1 MKNVLILVN
10 VQEMQIVQPGTT
22 EGSVLVNPDLLEI
35 HMVLPVLQYQ
45 NQLWKIWDVKWIE
58 NVLASKLASSQTTE
72 ESAKTLA
79 LHSSL
84 VFKMLNAKFM
94 TVCH

>member
-45 NQLWKIWDVKWIE
+45 NQLWKI
-58 NVLASKLASSQTTE
+58 
-72 ESAKTLA
+72 
-79 LHSSL
+79 
-84 VFKMLNAKFM
+84 
-94 TVCH
+94 